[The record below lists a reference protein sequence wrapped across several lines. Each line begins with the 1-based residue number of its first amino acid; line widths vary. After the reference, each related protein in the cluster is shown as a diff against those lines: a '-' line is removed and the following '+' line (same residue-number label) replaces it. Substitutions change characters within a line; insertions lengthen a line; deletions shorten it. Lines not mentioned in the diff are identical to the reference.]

1 MILTSTSSP
10 NYYTVTTDASEWTYW
25 TDGSRIYNYPQSNAN
40 ISITPVVL
48 MDYSF
53 IFKLLREMLTHNPNR
68 GSVYDLELLLEKME
82 KIVKMENDPDGIST
96 QLMEKIAR
104 CMSFEEI
111 DRYKYTPEEEDF
123 EDEFGPFRLEE
134 E

>member
-1 MILTSTSSP
+1 MLLTSTSSP

-25 TDGSRIYNYPQSNAN
+25 TDGSYPQSNAN

>member
-1 MILTSTSSP
+1 MLLTSTSSP

-25 TDGSRIYNYPQSNAN
+25 TDGSRIYNHPQSNAN